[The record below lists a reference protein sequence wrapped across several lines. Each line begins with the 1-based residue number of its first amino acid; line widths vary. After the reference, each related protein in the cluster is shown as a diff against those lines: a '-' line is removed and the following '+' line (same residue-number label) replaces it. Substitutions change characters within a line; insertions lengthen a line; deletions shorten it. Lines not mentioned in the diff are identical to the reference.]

1 MPLLQ
6 LALQQIFEG
15 AAFVDAFKDAFFSLF
30 VSVLL
35 QPMTAPIATTTAASE
50 IINFDFGFI
59 GKNYYVCPLLR
70 K

>member
-1 MPLLQ
+1 VPSLQ
-6 LALQQIFEG
+6 LTLQQIFEG

-35 QPMTAPIATTTAASE
+35 QPMTAPIATTTVASE
-50 IINFDFGFI
+50 IIIFDFGFI
-59 GKNYYVCPLLR
+59 GKNYYDCPLLR